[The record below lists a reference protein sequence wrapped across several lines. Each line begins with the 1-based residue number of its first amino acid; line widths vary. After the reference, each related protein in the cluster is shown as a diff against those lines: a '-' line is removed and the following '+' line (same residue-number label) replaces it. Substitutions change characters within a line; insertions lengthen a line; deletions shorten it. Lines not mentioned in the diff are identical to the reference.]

1 MPLTLQL
8 EDGHTFLSAMQ
19 IFVTTLTGTTI
30 MLDVEASATIDAVKA
45 KIQDKVP
52 GSSLRTSTDQ
62 LTLNFAGKQLE
73 DGRTLSDYNIQKES
87 TLHMTLHPRG
97 GGSSGT
103 QPGRRLPPVKA
114 PPAEWRATV
123 AQRAAAMM
131 LAERAS
137 QAAAEAEEAADA
149 AEQVTTQVEV
159 AAARA
164 RRATEQAWTAVEA
177 AGEAARTAW
186 AAVDSVLPDVAS
198 AEAAAAAAQ
207 AAQAA
212 AMAARA
218 EAEAA
223 AAWRPEIPSG
233 DGGGGSGGSP
243 GDGARRVETN
253 G

>member
-1 MPLTLQL
+1 
-8 EDGHTFLSAMQ
+8 MQ

-45 KIQDKVP
+45 KIQDKVL

-62 LTLNFAGKQLE
+62 LTLNFDGKQLE

-97 GGSSGT
+97 GGGSGT
-103 QPGRRLPPVKA
+103 QPGRRLPSVKA
-114 PPAEWRATV
+114 PRAEWRARV
-123 AQRAAAMM
+123 AQRAEAMM
-131 LAERAS
+131 LAQRAS
-137 QAAAEAEEAADA
+137 QAAAAAQEAADA

-177 AGEAARTAW
+177 AEEAARMAW
-186 AAVDSVLPDVAS
+186 AAVDSTLADVALTMQGQ
-198 AEAAAAAAQ
+198 AE

-233 DGGGGSGGSP
+233 DGGGGSGGSR
-243 GDGARRVETN
+243 GDGGGGVETN
-253 G
+253 R

>member
-1 MPLTLQL
+1 
-8 EDGHTFLSAMQ
+8 
-19 IFVTTLTGTTI
+19 
-30 MLDVEASATIDAVKA
+30 
-45 KIQDKVP
+45 
-52 GSSLRTSTDQ
+52 LRTSTDQ

-87 TLHMTLHPRG
+87 TLHMTLHPLG

-103 QPGRRLPPVKA
+103 QPGRRLPLVKA
-114 PPAEWRATV
+114 PPPEWRATV

-131 LAERAS
+131 AAEMAS
-137 QAAAEAEEAADA
+137 HAAAVAEEAAEA

-177 AGEAARTAW
+177 AEEAARMAW
-186 AAVDSVLPDVAS
+186 AAVDSTLADVALTMQGQ
-198 AEAAAAAAQ
+198 AE

-233 DGGGGSGGSP
+233 DGGGGSGGSR
-243 GDGARRVETN
+243 GDGGGGVETN

>member
-1 MPLTLQL
+1 
-8 EDGHTFLSAMQ
+8 MQ

-87 TLHMTLHPRG
+87 TLHMTLHLRG

-103 QPGRRLPPVKA
+103 QPGRRLPSVKA
-114 PPAEWRATV
+114 PPAEWRARV
-123 AQRAAAMM
+123 AREAEAWR

-149 AEQVTTQVEV
+149 AEQVTTQVEM

-164 RRATEQAWTAVEA
+164 REATEQAWTAVEA
-177 AGEAARTAW
+177 AGEAARTAL
-186 AAVDSVLPDVAS
+186 AAAQSVLPDVALTMQGR
-198 AEAAAAAAQ
+198 AQAAAAAA
-207 AAQAA
+207 
-212 AMAARA
+212 MTFRA

-223 AAWRPEIPSG
+223 AAFRPEIPSG

>member
-8 EDGHTFLSAMQ
+8 EDGHTLSAMQ
-19 IFVTTLTGTTI
+19 IFVTSVTGTTI

-45 KIQDKVP
+45 KIQDKVL
-52 GSSLRTSTDQ
+52 GSSFSALSDQ
-62 LTLNFAGKQLE
+62 LTLNFDGKQLE

-137 QAAAEAEEAADA
+137 QAATVAEEA
-149 AEQVTTQVEV
+149 V
-159 AAARA
+159 ARA

-177 AGEAARTAW
+177 ASEAARTAE
-186 AAVDSVLPDVAS
+186 AAV
-198 AEAAAAAAQ
+198 EAAGE
-207 AAQAA
+207 
-212 AMAARA
+212 A

-223 AAWRPEIPSG
+223 AAFRLEIPSG
-233 DGGGGSGGSP
+233 DGGDGSGGSP